1 VPDSQRNISPRRGVS
16 SNGEFPNAFMTTPPK
31 PAAEKRSPLLW
42 WILGL
47 LLASV
52 VLLGLGIFLVGQFM
66 IRQIQITQ
74 SPTEVEVR
82 TAAGD
87 IRMTQDGRPVLDLPV
102 YPNARLVD
110 APVTVELTPPDA
122 DPVFIT
128 NAKYRTDDPPSAVD
142 AWYQEQLGNEF
153 EREGPSVMVHKK
165 EVFGVEIRSDDILFL
180 AKEAE
185 RMRAVVIQKKGF
197 ATEIALLH
205 IGKSPTL

>member
-1 VPDSQRNISPRRGVS
+1 
-16 SNGEFPNAFMTTPPK
+16 M
-31 PAAEKRSPLLW
+31 LW

-74 SPTEVEVR
+74 SPTEVEVH
-82 TAAGD
+82 TPVGD
-87 IRMTQDGRPVLDLPV
+87 IRMTQDERPVLDLPV
-102 YPNARLVD
+102 YPKARLVD
-110 APVTVELTPPDA
+110 APATVELSPPDA

-128 NAKYRTDDPPSAVD
+128 TAKYRTDDPPSAVD
-142 AWYQEQLGNEF
+142 AWYQEQLGNGF

-165 EVFGVEIRSDDILFL
+165 EVFGVEIRSDDVLFL

-185 RMRAVVIQKKGF
+185 RMRAVVIQKKGL